1 MGSSS
6 DLADRLDF
14 NIGLVFQDGIR
25 QKLRSPVYHPFP
37 TPDCS
42 FFLLVTFR
50 RFLFR
55 LTEDSIALALQSCL
69 GGRASDFHIQ
79 FLSNNH
85 FCFSVFSKDV
95 GFQVYKLK
103 RIITETFDAYFHIW
117 NNGTPHCEMEKRAWE
132 IEQELEWT
140 KVLSKSAKRELK
152 KKENAQKRV
161 RFSSKPESP
170 KPNNPNPMISIAF
183 GAFTTQVDPSSFHP
197 ASP

>member
-1 MGSSS
+1 MIKI
-6 DLADRLDF
+6 DK
-14 NIGLVFQDGIR
+14 
-25 QKLRSPVYHPFP
+25 KLNFP
-37 TPDCS
+37 TPDGS
-42 FFLLVTFR
+42 IFLLVTFR

-55 LTEDSIALALQSCL
+55 LTEESVALALQSCL
-69 GGRASDFHIQ
+69 GGRASDFHVQ
-79 FLSNNH
+79 FLSKNH
-85 FCFSVFSKDV
+85 FCFLVFSKDV
-95 GFQVYKLK
+95 GFRVYKLK
-103 RIITETFDAYFHIW
+103 RIITETFDAYFHLW
-117 NNGTPHCEMEKRAWE
+117 NNGTPHWEREKRAWGL
-132 IEQELEWT
+132 EQELEWT